1 MDELTWD
8 DVLDDFE
15 DLVDDFHDCL
25 DAGRIPVTTA
35 GNPAVPESPMEPR
48 HELRFGS
55 LQRAA
60 NDAAERLGEAMKL
73 NEAARSR
80 DRERVLARRE
90 YGAAGRSRR

>member
-25 DAGRIPVTTA
+25 DAGRVPTTTPGDPVV
-35 GNPAVPESPMEPR
+35 PASPMEPR
-48 HELRFGS
+48 HEARFRT
-55 LQRAA
+55 LQGAA
-60 NDAAERLGEAMKL
+60 NDAAERLSAAMKV
-73 NEAARSR
+73 NETERSR

-90 YGAAGRSRR
+90 YSAAGRARR